1 MGTRGAQAVK
11 TTTWSA
17 GPGCHGGCGVIA
29 YVKDGKL
36 IKIEGDPEHP
46 RTQGRLCPRCLALT
60 QFVYHEQRLRHPL
73 LRVGERGENK
83 WKEVSWKEA
92 YDIIETKLNDI
103 KARYGP
109 ESVLFF
115 YADGKDVSEWIT
127 ILTYS
132 YGSPNLVYALSGSSC
147 YTPRTMVTWAVQGN
161 VAVLDASQWLPKRY
175 DDPAYTVPRCITVWA
190 QDPQATCADGFYS
203 HWIVDLM
210 KRGSEL
216 IVVDP
221 RCTWLASRAKIWLQ
235 LRPAT
240 DGALALGMLNVI
252 ITEKLY
258 DAEFVEK
265 WTNAPFLVKVDE
277 NRLLLESD
285 LVRDGS
291 EKKFVIWDT
300 KTGSPAIWN
309 PSEAK
314 FSPKKA
320 TAALEGTCTVALT
333 DGTATDCKTVWTLLR
348 ERVADFSPEKV
359 ADITW
364 VPKDKIVNAARF
376 YAKSHPSAI
385 HWGAS
390 IDMITTTTP
399 TAHAITLLW
408 CITGNV
414 DKPGTNVIALDPFDV
429 NPYPLQPKVGASA
442 LSLPPDVLKKRIGA
456 DRYGPL
462 RDFRPR
468 AHTDLTLE
476 QVFTEKPYPIRGMWI
491 QGANILAGNGM
502 DPRRWYEAMKK
513 MEFIVCVDLFMNPT
527 SMLAD
532 LVLPA
537 ATFLEKD
544 SLHTLWVPLNAI
556 KKVITV
562 ADCKSDTEID
572 FELAK
577 RFNPKL
583 PWKSL
588 DEMFDDIVKPS
599 GMTFSELKKIGWK
612 IPPRTHRSSP
622 YGRHEKGMLRS
633 DGQKG
638 FNTLTGR
645 IEIFSTRFSGWG
657 IDPLPYY
664 EEPPFSPVRTPEVYK
679 DYPLIMMTGRR
690 SSVYFLSEHRMIP
703 WLREVEP
710 DPIVE
715 IHPRTAGA
723 LGVKDGDSVWIE
735 NWLGRCKR
743 KAKLTPIIHPKT
755 IMVPHGW
762 WFPEKEGSDPSLFGV
777 WDVNVNQLIP
787 MGYNGA
793 AGYGS
798 PIKSMLCKIYR
809 AE

>member
-1 MGTRGAQAVK
+1 
-11 TTTWSA
+11 
-17 GPGCHGGCGVIA
+17 
-29 YVKDGKL
+29 
-36 IKIEGDPEHP
+36 
-46 RTQGRLCPRCLALT
+46 
-60 QFVYHEQRLRHPL
+60 LRHPL

-92 YDIIETKLNDI
+92 YDTIETKLNDI
-103 KARYGP
+103 KARHGP

-161 VAVLDASQWLPKRY
+161 VSVLDASQWLPKRY
-175 DDPAYTVPRCITVWA
+175 DDPAYKVPRCIIVWA

-203 HWIVDLM
+203 HWIVDLK

-216 IVVDP
+216 IVIDP
-221 RCTWLASRAKIWLQ
+221 RCTWLASRAKLWLQ

-252 ITEKLY
+252 ITEKLF
-258 DAEFVEK
+258 DAQFVEK
-265 WTNAPFLVKVDE
+265 WTNAPFLVKTDE

-285 LVRDGS
+285 LVRNGS

-300 KTGSPAIWN
+300 KTGNPAIWN

-314 FSPKKA
+314 LSPK
-320 TAALEGTCTVALT
+320 TAEPALEGTYTLALK
-333 DGTATDCKTVWTLLR
+333 DGITTDCKTVWTLLR
-348 ERVADFSPEKV
+348 ERVADYSPDKV

-364 VPKDKIVNAARF
+364 VPRDRIVDAARF

-399 TAHAITLLW
+399 TAHAIALLW

-414 DKPGTNVIALDPFDV
+414 DKPGTNVIALDPLDV

-442 LSLPPDVLKKRIGA
+442 LTLPPDVTKKRIGA

-476 QVFTEKPYPIRGMWI
+476 QVFTEKPYPIKGMWI

-532 LVLPA
+532 IVLPA
-537 ATFLEKD
+537 ATFLERD
-544 SLHTLWVPLNAI
+544 SLHTMWVPLNAI
-556 KKVITV
+556 KKAITV
-562 ADCKSDTEID
+562 AECKSDTEID

-577 RFNPKL
+577 RFNPQL

-588 DEMFDDIVKPS
+588 DEMFDNIVKPS
-599 GMTFSELKKIGWK
+599 GMTFGELKKIGWK
-612 IPPRTHRSSP
+612 IPPRSHRSSP
-622 YGRHEKGMLRS
+622 YRRHEKGKLRP

-645 IEIFSTRFSGWG
+645 IEIFSTIFRGWG

-664 EEPPFSPVRTPEVYK
+664 EEPPFSPIRTPEIYK

-710 DPIVE
+710 DPVVE
-715 IHPRTAGA
+715 IHPDTAA
-723 LGVKDGDSVWIE
+723 AMDVKNGDSVWIE

-798 PIKSMLCKIYR
+798 PIKSMLCKVYK

>member
-1 MGTRGAQAVK
+1 
-11 TTTWSA
+11 
-17 GPGCHGGCGVIA
+17 
-29 YVKDGKL
+29 
-36 IKIEGDPEHP
+36 
-46 RTQGRLCPRCLALT
+46 
-60 QFVYHEQRLRHPL
+60 
-73 LRVGERGENK
+73 VGERGQNK
-83 WKEVSWKEA
+83 WKEISWEEA
-92 YDIIETKLNDI
+92 YDIIETRLNDI
-103 KARYGP
+103 KARDGP

-127 ILTYS
+127 LLTYS

-147 YTPRTMVTWAVQGN
+147 YTPRTMVTWAVQGD
-161 VAVLDASQWLPKRY
+161 VSVLDASQWLPKRY
-175 DDPAYTVPRCITVWA
+175 DDPVYTIPRCIIVWA

-203 HWIVDLM
+203 HWIVDLK

-216 IVVDP
+216 IVIDP
-221 RCTWLASRAKIWLQ
+221 RCTWLASRAKFWLQ
-235 LRPAT
+235 LRPGT

-258 DAEFVEK
+258 DREFVEK
-265 WTNAPFLVKVDE
+265 WTNASFLVKIDE

-285 LVRDGS
+285 LVIDGS
-291 EKKFVIWDT
+291 EKKFVVWNSE
-300 KTGSPAIWN
+300 KGAPAIWD
-309 PSEAK
+309 PSLAQ
-314 FSPKKA
+314 FSPKK
-320 TAALEGTCTVALT
+320 TVPVLEGTFQVILA
-333 DGTATDCKTVWTLLR
+333 GKSETDCKTVWTLLR
-348 ERVADFSPEKV
+348 ERVADFPPEKV
-359 ADITW
+359 AEITW
-364 VPKDKIVNAARF
+364 VPKDKIVDAARF
-376 YAKSHPSAI
+376 YAKSVPSAI

-399 TAHAITLLW
+399 TAHAIALLW
-408 CITGNV
+408 SLTGNV
-414 DKPGTNVIALDPFDV
+414 DKPGGNVFARDPFDV
-429 NPYPLQPKVGASA
+429 NPYPLQPSVGGSA
-442 LSLPPDVLKKRIGA
+442 LSLSPEMMKKRIGA

-476 QVFTEKPYPIRGMWI
+476 QIFTEKPYPIKGMWI

-513 MEFIVCVDLFMNPT
+513 MEFIVVVDLFMNPT

-544 SLHTLWVPLNAI
+544 SLHTMWVPLNAI
-556 KKVITV
+556 QRVITV
-562 ADCKSDTEID
+562 DECKSDTEID

-577 RFNPKL
+577 RFNRQL
-583 PWKSL
+583 PWKNVE
-588 DEMFDDIVKPS
+588 EMLDDILKPS
-599 GMTFSELKKIGWK
+599 GMTFAQLKKIGWK
-612 IPPRTHRSSP
+612 MPPKGHPSRP
-622 YGRHEKGMLRS
+622 YLRYEKGMLRS
-633 DGQKG
+633 DGRKG

-645 IEIFSTRFSGWG
+645 IEIFSTRFRSWG
-657 IDPLPYY
+657 IDPLPFY
-664 EEPPFSPVRTPEVYK
+664 EEPPFSPIRTPEIYK

-703 WLREVEP
+703 WLREIEP
-710 DPIVE
+710 DPTVE
-715 IHPRTAGA
+715 IHPDAAGA
-723 LGVKDGDSVWIE
+723 KGIKDGDTVWIE

-798 PIKSMLCKIYR
+798 PIKSMLCRVYK

>member
-1 MGTRGAQAVK
+1 MSTKGAQAIK
-11 TTTWSA
+11 TTVWSA
-17 GPGCHGGCGVIA
+17 GAGCHGGCGVIA
-29 YVKDGKL
+29 YVRDGKL
-36 IKIEGDPEHP
+36 IKIEGDPDHP
-46 RTQGRLCPRCLALT
+46 RNQGRLCPRCLALT

-73 LRVGERGENK
+73 LRVGKRGENK
-83 WKEVSWKEA
+83 WKEITWQEA
-92 YDIIETKLNDI
+92 YDIIETRLNDI
-103 KARYGP
+103 KARHGP

-127 ILTYS
+127 LLTYS

-147 YTPRTMVTWAVQGN
+147 YTPRTMVTWAVQGD

-175 DDPAYTVPRCITVWA
+175 DDPTYTIPRCIIVWA

-203 HWIVDLM
+203 HWIVDLK

-216 IVVDP
+216 IVIDP
-221 RCTWLASRAKIWLQ
+221 RCTWLASRAKFWLQ
-235 LRPAT
+235 LRPGT

-252 ITEKLY
+252 MTENLY
-258 DAEFVEK
+258 DARFVEK
-265 WTNAPFLVKVDE
+265 WTNAPFLVKIDE
-277 NRLLLESD
+277 NRLLLEND
-285 LVRDGS
+285 ILKNGS
-291 EKKFVIWDT
+291 EKKFVVWNSKEAKTAIWD
-300 KTGSPAIWN
+300 
-309 PSEAK
+309 PSEAQ
-314 FSPKKA
+314 FSPKKTKPA
-320 TAALEGTCTVALT
+320 PEGTFPVTLADEAT
-333 DGTATDCKTVWTLLR
+333 TDCKTVWTLLQ
-348 ERVADFSPEKV
+348 ERVRNFPPEKV

-364 VPKDKIVNAARF
+364 VPKDKIIDAARF
-376 YAKSHPSAI
+376 YAESHPSAI

-390 IDMITTTTP
+390 IDMMTTTTP

-414 DKPGTNVIALDPFDV
+414 DKPGGNVFARDPFNV
-429 NPYPLQPKVGASA
+429 NPYPLQPGVGTSA
-442 LSLPPDVLKKRIGA
+442 LSLPPEIKKKRIGA

-476 QVFTEKPYPIRGMWI
+476 QIFTEKPYPIKGMWI

-502 DPRRWYEAMKK
+502 DPRRWYEAIKK
-513 MEFIVCVDLFMNPT
+513 MDFVVVVDLFMNPT

-544 SLHTLWVPLNAI
+544 SLHTMWVPLQAI
-556 KKVITV
+556 KKAITV
-562 ADCKSDTEID
+562 DECKSDTEID

-577 RFNPKL
+577 RFNPQL
-583 PWKSL
+583 PWKNIE
-588 DEMFDDIVKPS
+588 EMFDDILKPS
-599 GMTFSELKKIGWK
+599 GMSYSELKEIVWK
-612 IPPRTHRSSP
+612 IPPKGHPSAP
-622 YGRHEKGMLRS
+622 YLRHERGLLRS

-645 IEIFSTRFSGWG
+645 IEIFSTWFRNWG
-657 IDPLPYY
+657 IDPLPFY
-664 EEPPFSPVRTPEVYK
+664 EEPPFSPISTPEIYK

-715 IHPRTAGA
+715 IHPDVAHA
-723 LGVKDGDSVWIE
+723 MAVKNGDTVWIE

-762 WFPEKEGSDPSLFGV
+762 WFPEREGSDPSLFGV
-777 WDVNVNQLIP
+777 WEVNVNQLIP

-798 PIKSMLCKIYR
+798 PIKTMLCKVYK